1 MKVLLSTTWGKE
13 YDELCSIISPEN
25 LKYCRCHGYDYNVHH
40 APFGSPGIYYN
51 VDFNLVLG
59 LMDYY
64 DLIVTLDSDVLIMN
78 HTKRIEDILGNADQ
92 VIAEENLGPGCSPIN
107 AGVVLWRCCECSR
120 RLIKHLFAHRKEA
133 EKDPRNW
140 QQQIAEMIFE
150 RDPLVIYMKV
160 VKAGELNA
168 WGGVGKP
175 PSYKSGDFAVHYYC
189 LPYQKKIDLAK
200 KHVREIKS

>member
-25 LKYCRCHGYDYNVHH
+25 LKYCRRHGYDYNVHY

-59 LMDYY
+59 LINHY
-64 DLIVTLDSDVLIMN
+64 DLIATLDSDVLVMDQ
-78 HTKRIEDILGNADQ
+78 TRRIEDILGNAEQ
-92 VIAEENLGPGCSPIN
+92 VIAEEKLGPGCSPIN
-107 AGVVLWRCCECSR
+107 AGVVIWKCGEWSR
-120 RLIKHLFAHRKEA
+120 RLINNLLEHRKEA

-140 QQQIAEMIFE
+140 QWQLWKMMEKK
-150 RDPLVIYMKV
+150 DPLVARMKV

-175 PSYKSGDFAVHYYC
+175 PSYKPGDFAVHYYC

-200 KHVREIKS
+200 KHVREIKT